1 MPASQRLV
9 PGDGQWLECTKASAP
24 EDGQAARGR
33 RVEPVVHGGRQAIEE
48 RPQMRSDV
56 SAAATGCRA
65 VDQVHSH
72 QISSLDRRSQAE
84 TGAMAE

>member
-1 MPASQRLV
+1 
-9 PGDGQWLECTKASAP
+9 
-24 EDGQAARGR
+24 
-33 RVEPVVHGGRQAIEE
+33 
-48 RPQMRSDV
+48 MRSDV

-84 TGAMAE
+84 AGAMAEAGEETLNFIISLGPRSSGGQILRGPLHGRV